1 MTTLNQ
7 ILWNNLATRDK
18 SRRIQ
23 IQGKPGLHS
32 SSYLKQTNKLQK
44 I

>member
-7 ILWNNLATRDK
+7 ILWNNPETRDN

-23 IQGKPGLHS
+23 IQGKPGLHLR
-32 SSYLKQTNKLQK
+32 SYLKQTNKLQK